1 MNTLYIVVGVPGCGK
16 STWCNAKIAANPNW
30 LHISRDEV
38 RFSMIK
44 EEDDYFSKEKQVFN
58 EYVRQIAE
66 GLEYTNVIADA
77 THLNE
82 PSRLKLIRSI
92 EKLRPD
98 LEYSIFIVYFDV
110 SREVCKARN
119 NKRTGRARVPEEVID
134 KMYNSMTFPECY
146 PNLIGVEIVR
156 D

>member
-92 EKLRPD
+92 EK
-98 LEYSIFIVYFDV
+98 FGFKHVGT
-110 SREVCKARN
+110 EVNRY
-119 NKRTGRARVPEEVID
+119 NKLFFEFSKFQKIYGKE
-134 KMYNSMTFPECY
+134 
-146 PNLIGVEIVR
+146 
-156 D
+156 